1 MTHAPRTHVR
11 RASAAGFTLIEMMV
25 VISIIAV
32 LAALVLGA
40 LSAARTHSKVQRT
53 ELVLSMLDAKIKEY
67 ERDFGDWPDS
77 KGADGLAGSEALLEA
92 LLTEE
97 QNGPYINR
105 KEMDIRDT
113 NGNGHKEFV
122 DPWGKPI
129 HYIHFRYYDSEPPN
143 RDSFR
148 LYSAGPD
155 KEYDPDNP
163 GSDDIVNWKKG
174 AEE

>member
-1 MTHAPRTHVR
+1 MMYDPRPHVR
-11 RASAAGFTLIEMMV
+11 RAHAAGFTLIEMMV

-40 LSAARTHSKVQRT
+40 LSAARTQSKVQLT
-53 ELVLSMLDAKIKEY
+53 EAKMSMLDAKIKEY

-77 KGADGLAGSEALLEA
+77 KGVDGRAGGEALLEA

-97 QNGPYINR
+97 QNGPYIAR
-105 KEMDIRDT
+105 KEMTLGDLDNNSHDEILDA
-113 NGNGHKEFV
+113 
-122 DPWGKPI
+122 WGKPF
-129 HYIHFRYYDSEPPN
+129 HYIHFRHYDSEPPN

-155 KEYDPDNP
+155 KQYDPENP
-163 GSDDIVNWKKG
+163 DSDDIVNWKKG